1 VTTIV
6 VEVVH
11 QAKAARMAK
20 RAKLLPIMEAARPR
34 MAARPKMAK
43 RARLLPIMEAARP
56 RMAARQKMAKRAR
69 LLPMMEAARPRM
81 AKKARLLKLTR
92 SANSLVAK
100 DVVTI
105 RQRFVALQLT
115 VAQILRRPRNSPSP
129 RRQQKLLP
137 ILLPRLQQTIQLLL
151 LPYPVQLHA
160 RMCQEVNLSRLST
173 TSRTILTP
181 LWRTTRLQIV
191 KFLLI

>member
-43 RARLLPIMEAARP
+43 KARLLPIMEAARP
-56 RMAARQKMAKRAR
+56 RMAKRAR
-69 LLPMMEAARPRM
+69 LLPIMEAARPRM

-191 KFLLI
+191 RFLLI